1 MQLQRLASLICRAG
15 WQAGDP
21 SGWYSNSGATRQ
33 GEPVLQVVCEDR
45 KFSKCWE
52 GWSFCSVWAFN

>member
-21 SGWYSNSGATRQ
+21 SGWYSNSEATRQ
-33 GEPVLQVVCEDR
+33 GEPVFQVVCEDR
-45 KFSKCWE
+45 KFSKCLVRW
-52 GWSFCSVWAFN
+52 GRVSVVC